1 MKFYKGLVLSMITY
15 VEYNYVRRNGVQV
28 YLQKT
33 EFNGRLSEEGVKVKL
48 ENSYKGFAL
57 PNSIVIT
64 NVTYVNVNYI

>member
-1 MKFYKGLVLSMITY
+1 MITY
-15 VEYNYVRRNGVQV
+15 VEYSYSMRNGVQV

-33 EFNGRLSEEGVKVKL
+33 EFNGRLSEERVKVKL